1 MPKLPRPPVI
11 EGTLKEPICAMS
23 FGILVSVWSVNIGS
37 LLTPYY
43 FTYIVCT
50 VLAVESVQ
58 TVLWFL
64 DKPNKDYK
72 VYKPTME
79 ESRRQE
85 TPVATPASEK
95 SGGER
100 SSKVFDD
107 RTKAKKTGA
116 RSPVESSE
124 EKSEKT
130 GRFRFRKGKNTYQSP
145 ESPAP

>member
-1 MPKLPRPPVI
+1 MPKLPPPPVI
-11 EGTLKEPICAMS
+11 EGTLKEPIYAMS
-23 FGILVSVWSVNIGS
+23 FGILVSMWSVNIGS
-37 LLTPYY
+37 LLSPYY

-50 VLAVESVQ
+50 VLAVESV
-58 TVLWFL
+58 LWFL
-64 DKPNKDYK
+64 DKPKKDYE
-72 VYKPTME
+72 VYKPSME

-107 RTKAKKTGA
+107 GTKVKKTGA
-116 RSPVESSE
+116 RSPVEPSE
-124 EKSEKT
+124 GKSEKT
-130 GRFRFRKGKNTYQSP
+130 GRFRFRKGKNTDQLP